1 MPFRHPVLFI
11 QLSFSHTLLAPRKRG
26 REPRT
31 GAVMLARIVVGLAVT
46 RDGF

>member
-1 MPFRHPVLFI
+1 MGPDDVVRGAEAAGAK
-11 QLSFSHTLLAPRKRG
+11 QYLAPRKRG